1 MSNFL
6 VCIRSY
12 TYNQSSYIEKTLDS
26 LVIQETTFPYII
38 LLVDDASTDGEQT
51 IIRNY
56 ITKNFDVDNKSISY
70 TEETDYA
77 DITFARHRTNENCY
91 IASLCLKYNHHSI
104 NKPKINYL
112 YKWRSMC
119 KYEAICE
126 GDDYWID
133 SSKLQSQV
141 DMMEQCD
148 DMALCYTRTRYW
160 YEDNK
165 AFLYD
170 WGGSNTSFKDLL
182 ILNTIPTLTVLYR
195 VDYMFKYFDEIA
207 PQSRTWLMGDYPM
220 WLWFAY
226 NYKVAFIDKVTSVY
240 RVLNES
246 ASHSKDVEK
255 KLGFILSSIDIQ
267 EFFANRYGV
276 KTGVDYAKLR
286 IQAKMYNYALYGKRK
301 LFADN
306 WKKLLEY
313 SKWNLLCLFPYKYML
328 FFIFPRLRKKYL
340 IH

>member
-1 MSNFL
+1 
-6 VCIRSY
+6 
-12 TYNQSSYIEKTLDS
+12 
-26 LVIQETTFPYII
+26 
-38 LLVDDASTDGEQT
+38 
-51 IIRNY
+51 
-56 ITKNFDVDNKSISY
+56 
-70 TEETDYA
+70 
-77 DITFARHRTNENCY
+77 
-91 IASLCLKYNHHSI
+91 
-104 NKPKINYL
+104 
-112 YKWRSMC
+112 MC

-195 VDYMFKYFDEIA
+195 VDYMFKYYDEIA

-226 NYKVAFIDKVTSVY
+226 NYKVGFIDKVTSVY

-276 KTGVDYAKLR
+276 NAGIDYARLR
-286 IQAKMYNYALYGKRK
+286 IQAKMYNYALYGKWK
-301 LFADN
+301 LFTGN

-313 SKWNLLCLFPYKYML
+313 GKWNLLCIFPYKYML
-328 FFIFPRLRKKYL
+328 FFVFPRLRRKYL